1 MLKALIL
8 GAVIAVAIAVPRA
21 SAQDEQTAKSDK
33 FLAAQTPDQWLST
46 EILGR
51 QVQNLE
57 GEDIGDIDYLL
68 VDESSRVVAAVIGVG
83 GFLGIGRK
91 VVAINFDEISRKR
104 TGDGSVELVANV
116 TDEALD
122 AAPEFKRS
130 PVTRPSEHA
139 EDPAGQMTS
148 TEAEQ
153 QARKAEARKRAEQRR
168 EQSGEADP
176 VQPE

>member
-1 MLKALIL
+1 MLRTLLLSA
-8 GAVIAVAIAVPRA
+8 ATAVAIAVPHA
-21 SAQDEQTAKSDK
+21 SAQDEQMAKSDK

-51 QVQNLE
+51 QVQNLASE
-57 GEDIGDIDYLL
+57 EIGDIDYLL
-68 VDESSRVVAAVIGVG
+68 VDESNRVVAAVIGVG

-91 VVAINFDEISRKR
+91 VVAINFDEISRQR
-104 TGDGSVELVANV
+104 TGDGSVELLANM
-116 TDEALD
+116 TAEALD
-122 AAPEFKRS
+122 AAPRFKKS

-148 TEAEQ
+148 TEAARK
-153 QARKAEARKRAEQRR
+153 ARKAEARKRAEQRR
-168 EQSGEADP
+168 EQSGEADS